1 MSPEQAKNGSVLH
14 GISIN
19 AKDKLMWN
27 GSYEELQMFVEEVL
41 DISDGIWDCPGGDSK
56 RHTSSNLVMR
66 WYQDTRSIT
75 LNGDRKDEIKE
86 KLISLALVAKQVKN
100 PPHDGGV
107 ADDQYSQ
114 VDANQNQTDAYQLSL
129 ETIKNQLEALTIN
142 VNENKNAIKS
152 FSNKMTKD
160 LDQTKVR
167 ELEKQL
173 DFLKEENDKLKNEN
187 LCLKSENKDL
197 TERTN
202 NLSYILADLQGKAKN
217 AELERD
223 SLITAAR
230 LLVLESSQDDKK
242 VPINMQNCDNQIELN
257 EADDCTQLRDHA
269 LNSNIQLKN
278 RFSAFNDEAKQ
289 PDQTTTVRSAHE
301 DHKLGKKKKKSK
313 PKDGKRTNE
322 SIKRL
327 SDDQIQTQQ
336 EDQQQSKTKTSVVVA
351 GDSMIKYVK
360 GWELSTGQQNVSVKP
375 FSGATVDD
383 MSDFLKPT
391 LRKHPDKLI
400 IHVGT
405 NDIRKS
411 DPKIVA
417 DKVTILAKQFK
428 KDSSNTEVVISSLV
442 VRNDGPELAKK
453 VQQTNILLKSNCI
466 SHDLGFLDNSNI
478 DCSHLNYRGLHLNRD
493 GSALLQNNI
502 ANILKAKD

>member
-1 MSPEQAKNGSVLH
+1 MENMTSPEQAKNGSVLH

-56 RHTSSNLVMR
+56 RYTSSNLVMR
-66 WYQDTRSIT
+66 WYQDSKSIT

-86 KLISLALVAKQVKN
+86 KLISLALVANQVKN
-100 PPHDGGV
+100 TAHDGGV
-107 ADDQYSQ
+107 VDDQYSQ

-152 FSNKMTKD
+152 FSNKMAKD

-167 ELEKQL
+167 ELEKQF

-202 NLSYILADLQGKAKN
+202 NLSYILADLQGKVKN

-230 LLVLESSQDDKK
+230 LLVLESSQDDKS

-257 EADDCTQLRDHA
+257 EADDCTQLRDDA

-278 RFSAFNDEAKQ
+278 RFSALNDEAKQ
-289 PDQTTTVRSAHE
+289 PGQTTTVRSAHE
-301 DHKLGKKKKKSK
+301 EHTLGKKKRKSK
-313 PKDGKRTNE
+313 PKDGNRTNE
-322 SIKRL
+322 SIK
-327 SDDQIQTQQ
+327 SVQAQQ

-360 GWELSTGQQNVSVKP
+360 GWELSTGQQNVSSP
-375 FSGATVDD
+375 FQV
-383 MSDFLKPT
+383 LQW
-391 LRKHPDKLI
+391 
-400 IHVGT
+400 
-405 NDIRKS
+405 
-411 DPKIVA
+411 
-417 DKVTILAKQFK
+417 TI
-428 KDSSNTEVVISSLV
+428 
-442 VRNDGPELAKK
+442 
-453 VQQTNILLKSNCI
+453 
-466 SHDLGFLDNSNI
+466 
-478 DCSHLNYRGLHLNRD
+478 
-493 GSALLQNNI
+493 
-502 ANILKAKD
+502 

>member
-1 MSPEQAKNGSVLH
+1 MDRTRNCKCLWKKFLIYLTVFGTVREVIRSDIRVNG
-14 GISIN
+14 I
-19 AKDKLMWN
+19 
-27 GSYEELQMFVEEVL
+27 
-41 DISDGIWDCPGGDSK
+41 
-56 RHTSSNLVMR
+56 
-66 WYQDTRSIT
+66 
-75 LNGDRKDEIKE
+75 
-86 KLISLALVAKQVKN
+86 ISLALVAKQVEN
-100 PPHDGGV
+100 PAHDGGV
-107 ADDQYSQ
+107 VDDQYSQ

-129 ETIKNQLEALTIN
+129 ETIKNRLEALTIN

-173 DFLKEENDKLKNEN
+173 DLLKEKNDKLKNEN

-242 VPINMQNCDNQIELN
+242 VPINMQNFDKQIELN
-257 EADDCTQLRDHA
+257 EADDCTQVRDHA

-278 RFSAFNDEAKQ
+278 RFSAFKAKQ

-301 DHKLGKKKKKSK
+301 DHTLGKKKKKSK

-327 SDDQIQTQQ
+327 SDDKIQTQ
-336 EDQQQSKTKTSVVVA
+336 
-351 GDSMIKYVK
+351 
-360 GWELSTGQQNVSVKP
+360 
-375 FSGATVDD
+375 
-383 MSDFLKPT
+383 
-391 LRKHPDKLI
+391 
-400 IHVGT
+400 
-405 NDIRKS
+405 
-411 DPKIVA
+411 
-417 DKVTILAKQFK
+417 
-428 KDSSNTEVVISSLV
+428 
-442 VRNDGPELAKK
+442 
-453 VQQTNILLKSNCI
+453 
-466 SHDLGFLDNSNI
+466 
-478 DCSHLNYRGLHLNRD
+478 
-493 GSALLQNNI
+493 
-502 ANILKAKD
+502 